1 MNAAAPRVF
10 ISYRREDA
18 SGHAGRLYDA
28 VAGRLGDAN
37 VFMDV
42 EMEPGIDFVERITQ
56 VVGACRV
63 LLAVIGPEWASPGS
77 GETEPRIAD
86 PNDFVR
92 LEVRAGLRRSDVSVI
107 PLLVAGARMPDPDGL
122 PEDLRALARVNA
134 LELSDLRWR
143 YDVGRLMSHL
153 DELLGSGAAPT
164 VAPASAA
171 RDSSAAGAPTA
182 AGARALARRPAVIAG
197 ALGAL
202 ALVLVTIVIALS
214 AGDSPETSPPS
225 TGTGDALALT
235 TGTPPAARSGVGVN
249 LSKDAQRATVTFS
262 GEGRD
267 STRRATLRFH
277 GAKDQRIAPDVR
289 NLRGSLEGVVRIED
303 TDGGRVLEYGLQNGL
318 LLSER
323 CPSARGCQPGTLP
336 QDGTYTV
343 IVETTAGTAGS
354 LALRVYQVPNDD
366 ERETRIGARPTL
378 LNLDPGQQASIA
390 FGSPAAGAHVLL
402 LLRDIEIRQFEV
414 RLADPD
420 QRPVWPHP
428 KILDNSKGTEDVPL
442 ALTRKGTYTLYFRGD
457 DREAGGLSAQL
468 QGR

>member
-1 MNAAAPRVF
+1 M
-10 ISYRREDA
+10 
-18 SGHAGRLYDA
+18 
-28 VAGRLGDAN
+28 AGRLGDAN

-63 LLAVIGPEWASPGS
+63 LLVVIGPEWASPGS

-92 LEVRAGLRRSDVSVI
+92 LEVRAGLNGSDVSVI

-153 DELLGSGAAPT
+153 DELLGIGAAPT
-164 VAPASAA
+164 VARASAA
-171 RDSSAAGAPTA
+171 RATSAAGAPAA

-225 TGTGDALALT
+225 TGSGAALALT
-235 TGTPPAARSGVGVN
+235 TATPPAARSGVGVD
-249 LSKDAQRATVTFS
+249 LSKNAQRAMVTFS
-262 GEGRD
+262 AEGRD
-267 STRRATLRFH
+267 RTRRATLRFQ

-289 NLRGSLEGVVRIED
+289 NLRGSLKGVVRIED
-303 TDGGRVLEYGLQNGL
+303 TDGIRVLEYGLQNGL
-318 LLSER
+318 LFSER
-323 CPSARGCQPGTLP
+323 CQSARGCQPGTLP

-378 LNLDPGQQASIA
+378 LNLAPGQQASIA
-390 FGSPAAGAHVLL
+390 FGSPAAGAHVQL

-420 QRPVWPHP
+420 QRSVWPNP
-428 KILDNSKGTEDVPL
+428 KILDDSQGAEDVPL
-442 ALTRKGTYTLYFRGD
+442 KLTRKGTYTLYFRGD

-468 QGR
+468 QAR

>member
-10 ISYRREDA
+10 ISYRREDT
-18 SGHAGRLYDA
+18 SGHAGRLYDV

-63 LLAVIGPEWASPGS
+63 LLVVIGPEWASPGS

-164 VAPASAA
+164 VAPSSAA
-171 RDSSAAGAPTA
+171 RGTSAAGAPTA
-182 AGARALARRPAVIAG
+182 AGVRALARRPAVIVG

-214 AGDSPETSPPS
+214 AGDSPEKSPPS
-225 TGTGDALALT
+225 TGTGAALALT
-235 TGTPPAARSGVGVN
+235 TETPPDASSGVGVN

-262 GEGRD
+262 GEGR
-267 STRRATLRFH
+267 
-277 GAKDQRIAPDVR
+277 GAP
-289 NLRGSLEGVVRIED
+289 
-303 TDGGRVLEYGLQNGL
+303 
-318 LLSER
+318 
-323 CPSARGCQPGTLP
+323 
-336 QDGTYTV
+336 
-343 IVETTAGTAGS
+343 
-354 LALRVYQVPNDD
+354 
-366 ERETRIGARPTL
+366 GAR
-378 LNLDPGQQASIA
+378 
-390 FGSPAAGAHVLL
+390 
-402 LLRDIEIRQFEV
+402 R
-414 RLADPD
+414 
-420 QRPVWPHP
+420 
-428 KILDNSKGTEDVPL
+428 
-442 ALTRKGTYTLYFRGD
+442 
-457 DREAGGLSAQL
+457 
-468 QGR
+468 

>member
-10 ISYRREDA
+10 ISYRRDDA

-42 EMEPGIDFVERITQ
+42 EMKPGIDFVERITQ

-63 LLAVIGPEWASPGS
+63 LLVVIGPEWASPVS
-77 GETEPRIAD
+77 GETEPRLAD

-92 LEVRAGLRRSDVSVI
+92 LEVGAGLRRSDVSVI

-122 PEDLRALARVNA
+122 PEDLRAVARLNA

-143 YDVGRLMSHL
+143 YDVGRLMSAL
-153 DELLGSGAAPT
+153 DEVMGNGAAPT
-164 VAPASAA
+164 APPASAA
-171 RDSSAAGAPTA
+171 RGTSAAGVPTA

-197 ALGAL
+197 ALGV
-202 ALVLVTIVIALS
+202 LVLVLVLVVIALS
-214 AGDSPETSPPS
+214 GGDSPETSPPS
-225 TGTGDALALT
+225 TGTGAALALT
-235 TGTPPAARSGVGVN
+235 TGTPPASGSGAGVN
-249 LSKDAQRATVTFS
+249 VAKDTQRATVTFS
-262 GEGRD
+262 GKGRD
-267 STRRATLRFH
+267 RTRRATLRFQ

-289 NLRGSLEGVVRIED
+289 NLRGSLNGLLRIED
-303 TDGGRVLEYGLQNGL
+303 TDGVRVLEYGLQNGL
-318 LLSER
+318 LFTER
-323 CPSARGCQPGTLP
+323 CQSARGCQPGTLP
-336 QDGTYTV
+336 HDGTYTV

-366 ERETRIGARPTL
+366 ERETRIGAGPKQ
-378 LNLDPGQQASIA
+378 LNLAPGQQASIA
-390 FGSPAAGAHVLL
+390 FGSPAAGTHVLL

-420 QRPVWPHP
+420 QRPVWPQP
-428 KILDNSKGTEDVPL
+428 KILDDSQGAEDVPL
-442 ALTRKGTYTLYFRGD
+442 TLTRKGTYTLYFRGD

-468 QGR
+468 QER

>member
-1 MNAAAPRVF
+1 
-10 ISYRREDA
+10 
-18 SGHAGRLYDA
+18 
-28 VAGRLGDAN
+28 
-37 VFMDV
+37 
-42 EMEPGIDFVERITQ
+42 
-56 VVGACRV
+56 
-63 LLAVIGPEWASPGS
+63 
-77 GETEPRIAD
+77 
-86 PNDFVR
+86 
-92 LEVRAGLRRSDVSVI
+92 
-107 PLLVAGARMPDPDGL
+107 
-122 PEDLRALARVNA
+122 
-134 LELSDLRWR
+134 
-143 YDVGRLMSHL
+143 
-153 DELLGSGAAPT
+153 

-262 GEGRD
+262 AEGRD
-267 STRRATLRFH
+267 STRRATLRFQ

-336 QDGTYTV
+336 QDGTYTT

>member
-1 MNAAAPRVF
+1 
-10 ISYRREDA
+10 
-18 SGHAGRLYDA
+18 
-28 VAGRLGDAN
+28 
-37 VFMDV
+37 
-42 EMEPGIDFVERITQ
+42 
-56 VVGACRV
+56 
-63 LLAVIGPEWASPGS
+63 
-77 GETEPRIAD
+77 
-86 PNDFVR
+86 
-92 LEVRAGLRRSDVSVI
+92 
-107 PLLVAGARMPDPDGL
+107 
-122 PEDLRALARVNA
+122 VNA

-262 GEGRD
+262 AEGRD
-267 STRRATLRFH
+267 STRRATLRFQ

-318 LLSER
+318 LFSVGQWM
-323 CPSARGCQPGTLP
+323 SAG
-336 QDGTYTV
+336 D
-343 IVETTAGTAGS
+343 
-354 LALRVYQVPNDD
+354 
-366 ERETRIGARPTL
+366 
-378 LNLDPGQQASIA
+378 
-390 FGSPAAGAHVLL
+390 AATGRHVH
-402 LLRDIEIRQFEV
+402 RDR
-414 RLADPD
+414 
-420 QRPVWPHP
+420 
-428 KILDNSKGTEDVPL
+428 
-442 ALTRKGTYTLYFRGD
+442 
-457 DREAGGLSAQL
+457 
-468 QGR
+468 